1 MAQIDWDALSTVD
14 DWSNAL
20 KTLIGEAKAAVQ
32 NNDSDARLTTQASLT
47 DFITNSPSFCAPLD
61 AVARDTARDLFNSEV
76 NAALASLAS
85 RDADL
90 AKATAAIQ
98 GATAHA
104 DQSAKSIQ
112 FKQAIDFLDKSKAAL
127 AQLKT
132 LEEQLVS
139 PDTDLLAKIK
149 AVLAAIDELKSAKEP
164 S

>member
-1 MAQIDWDALSTVD
+1 MAQIDFGTLTTVD

-20 KTLIGEAKAAVQ
+20 KTLIDDARIAVQ
-32 NNDSDARLTTQASLT
+32 NNDSDARLATQAQLT

-61 AVARDTARDLFNSEV
+61 VVARDTARDLFTSEL

-90 AKATAAIQ
+90 AKATATIG

-104 DQSAKSIQ
+104 NQSAKSIQ
-112 FKQAIDFLDKSKAAL
+112 FTQAISFLDKSKDVL
-127 AQLKT
+127 VQLKT
-132 LEEQLVS
+132 IEEQLAA
-139 PDTDLLAKIK
+139 PDVDLLTKIQT
-149 AVLAAIDELKSAKEP
+149 VIAAIEELKNARQP